1 MDMIMFDMAMWQH
14 FATQKFAFEF
24 GVSRLCDGAIWK
36 RGQDSMNNGGEYL
49 DESHK
54 KSNWG
59 RKKID
64 YSEKISNMKSIFI

>member
-1 MDMIMFDMAMWQH
+1 
-14 FATQKFAFEF
+14 
-24 GVSRLCDGAIWK
+24 V
-36 RGQDSMNNGGEYL
+36 
-49 DESHK
+49 SHK